1 MIENYK
7 NEGSENS
14 YDPERDISKSD
25 DNISLSSLED
35 ANISELFK
43 DPQELENINSPEHT
57 CPEKSEL
64 LEKIDSP
71 DNNMNDDQDFTS
83 LSSFEELENINSPEH
98 SCPEKSE
105 VLEKIDS
112 PKYFGKGELE
122 LESVSSPMKSEVIG
136 VENRCIEFENINSP
150 EHSCPE
156 KSEVLEK
163 IDSPNTFGKSVLE
176 LESVSSPMKSEGIGI
191 EDLCTEFEIINS
203 PEHCSPEKSVVPEK
217 LEQCTEFEVINSPE
231 HSSPLK
237 REGFENSQ
245 RCTEFEIINSPEH
258 SSPEKSEMLEKIDS
272 PENNMN
278 DDDISLS
285 SLEDAEFPDSF
296 GNKSSDDIGSPEH
309 NIEFLD

>member
-1 MIENYK
+1 MIENLDYK

-14 YDPERDISKSD
+14 YDPERDVSKSD

-35 ANISELFK
+35 ANISELLK

-71 DNNMNDDQDFTS
+71 ENDMNEDQDFTS

-98 SCPEKSE
+98 SCTEKSE
-105 VLEKIDS
+105 VIEKTDS
-112 PKYFGKGELE
+112 PKHFGKGELE
-122 LESVSSPMKSEVIG
+122 LESVSSPIRSEVIG
-136 VENRCIEFENINSP
+136 IENRCSEFENINSP
-150 EHSCPE
+150 EHNCPE

-163 IDSPNTFGKSVLE
+163 IDSPNTFGKGVLE

-203 PEHCSPEKSVVPEK
+203 PEHSSPEKSVVPEK
-217 LEQCTEFEVINSPE
+217 LKRCTEFEVINSPE

-237 REGFENSQ
+237 SQ
-245 RCTEFEIINSPEH
+245 RSTEFEIINSPEH

-285 SLEDAEFPDSF
+285 SLEDAKFPDSF
-296 GNKSSDDIGSPEH
+296 GNKSDDDIGSPEH